1 VTWFFTRVVLH
12 GDAPDYDALDAEMAK
27 AAFTRDITDND
38 GRRYR
43 LPVGHYFSAYGDPRT
58 TAGHVRVQA
67 HEIGKGLA
75 GECWVLVAKPI
86 DWSGWLEPLAAAAAD
101 GSPPAAAL
109 DTAAA
114 PAKKPARRR
123 TRSEPS

>member
-43 LPVGHYFSAYGDPRT
+43 LPGGHYFSAYGDPRT
-58 TAGHVRVQA
+58 TAGHVRGQA
-67 HEIGKGLA
+67 HDIGKGVA
-75 GECWVLVAKPI
+75 GECWVLVAKPV
-86 DWSGWLEPLAAAAAD
+86 DWSGWLEPLAAAEPDGATPTPVTAEAA
-101 GSPPAAAL
+101 SV
-109 DTAAA
+109 
-114 PAKKPARRR
+114 KKPVRRR
-123 TRSEPS
+123 PRSEPS